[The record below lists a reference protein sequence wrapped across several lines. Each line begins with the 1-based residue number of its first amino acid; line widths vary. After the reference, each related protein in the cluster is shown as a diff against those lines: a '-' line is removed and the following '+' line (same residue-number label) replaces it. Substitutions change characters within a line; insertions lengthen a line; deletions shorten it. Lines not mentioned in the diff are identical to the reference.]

1 MRERTE
7 ESNEGIARSSR
18 HKETDKRYKKAH
30 ALKKI
35 SLQMGNKDIPTQN
48 PSKNTEEYHT
58 LQQSFNISRSQKLIL
73 FLASQVL

>member
-30 ALKKI
+30 ALKEI
-35 SLQMGNKDIPTQN
+35 SLQMGNKDISTEKNSVTTQKYILHYDIF
-48 PSKNTEEYHT
+48 STF
-58 LQQSFNISRSQKLIL
+58 LQANN
-73 FLASQVL
+73 